1 MTDSPPADALK
12 NLVIFII
19 ALALITTSIVQV
31 LLLSNASHLPVPH
44 PDYDIIIRGGTVYD
58 GSLKEPTRVDIGI
71 KGDKISAVG
80 NLAGRTAT
88 KEIDANGRIV
98 TPGFIDVHTHSDLSF
113 KLMGILGNQWDNAA
127 EIPELKGNYN
137 FLLQGVTTVVTGNC
151 GYGYSN
157 ISEWFGLVDTLGF
170 GTNVYHLAPY
180 GAMRQELFG
189 EDHLTVLNKSER
201 SQMEA
206 LLAREMEHG
215 ATGFSAGLGYSPD
228 YLATKEEL
236 IGLAKVAKRYN
247 GVFAVHIRDY
257 SGTVNENGES
267 RIFAS
272 IEEAIEIGR
281 QAGIPVQISHIQ
293 LTIPYGNVTSEQ
305 ILAPVRAARSEG
317 LDISMDQHAY
327 DASLTTLTSYLP
339 GKYASG
345 FSVADEYKTD
355 EGKAQIRAEIGKL
368 FTSIP
373 PDKWEVGIFL
383 AKPEYQMK
391 TIQEIADSER
401 RDPRDVFVDLV
412 TADMAALGMVFEM
425 NRTVNEEIMAEE
437 FVFTASD
444 GYTSGPGFEV
454 PHPRA
459 FGTFPHKIRT
469 FALQEKRLN
478 LTAAIRSMTSLPAE
492 KFHMNGRG
500 RIAEGYYADI
510 VVINL
515 STFSDRSTYREPGL
529 YPDGLDYILVNG
541 VVSQEQGKPAGN
553 TGGMAVRQG

>member
-1 MTDSPPADALK
+1 MENLPPSDRLK
-12 NLVIFII
+12 NLAVFTIVLAVIGMM
-19 ALALITTSIVQV
+19 IVGF
-31 LLLSNASHLPVPH
+31 LLSGHASQVPATL

-58 GSLKEPTRVDIGI
+58 GSLREPYTADIGI
-71 KGDKISAVG
+71 RGDKISAVG
-80 NLAGRTAT
+80 NLAGRTAA
-88 KEIDANGRIV
+88 KEINADGRIV

-113 KLMGILGNQWDNAA
+113 LLIGDKWANAA
-127 EIPELKGNYN
+127 EVPELKGNYN

-157 ISEWFGLVDTLGF
+157 VSEWFGLVDRLQF

-189 EDHLTVLNKSER
+189 RDHLTVLNADER
-201 SQMEA
+201 AQMEK

-236 IGLAKVAKRYN
+236 VGLAKVAKKYN

-257 SGTVNENGES
+257 SGDVNENGEAK
-267 RIFAS
+267 IVAAM
-272 IEEAIEIGR
+272 EEAIDVGR
-281 QAGIPVQISHIQ
+281 QSGIPVQISYIQ
-293 LTIPYGNVTSEQ
+293 LTVPFGNVTSEQ

-317 LDISMDQHAY
+317 LDITMDQHAY

-339 GKYASG
+339 KKFATGY
-345 FSVADEYKTD
+345 SVAAEYKT
-355 EGKAQIRAEIGKL
+355 EQGKAEIRGEIGKV

-373 PDKWEVGIFL
+373 PEKWVVGIFL
-383 AKPEYQMK
+383 AKPGYQGK
-391 TIQEIADSER
+391 TIREIAESEG
-401 RDPRDVFVDLV
+401 RDPADVFVDLV
-412 TADMAALGMVFEM
+412 MADMAALGMVFEM
-425 NRTVNEEIMAEE
+425 NPAINEEIMDED

-444 GYTSGPGFEV
+444 GYTSGPGFIV

-459 FGTFPHKIRT
+459 FGTFPHKLRT
-469 FALQEKRLN
+469 FVLEEKRMN
-478 LTAAIRSMTSLPAE
+478 LTAAIRSMTSAPAE

-515 STFSDRSTYREPGL
+515 STFSDRSTYKQPGL
-529 YPDGLDYILVNG
+529 YPTGLDYLLVNG
-541 VVSQEQGKPAGN
+541 EVSMEKGNATGK
-553 TGGMAVRQG
+553 TGGMAIRCG